1 MSNNNDNFFDKIIS
15 NLRKLDGKE
24 LGKGFQKSKIKLAK
38 DKKGA
43 WINRMA
49 EQYRNEEYIDEVP
62 VDLPP
67 PELKITE
74 KEIIKELV
82 HDEIRNIFGK

>member
-1 MSNNNDNFFDKIIS
+1 MNNFFDKIIS
-15 NLRKLDGKE
+15 NLRKLEGKQ
-24 LGKGFQKSKIKLAK
+24 LGKGFQKNKIKLAEN
-38 DKKGA
+38 KKGA

-49 EQYRNEEYIDEVP
+49 EQYRNEEYVDEVP

-67 PELKITE
+67 TELKITE

>member
-1 MSNNNDNFFDKIIS
+1 MNNNFFDKIIS
-15 NLRKLDGKE
+15 NLRKLDGKQ
-24 LGKGFQKSKIKLAK
+24 LGKGFQKNKIKLAK

-49 EQYRNEEYIDEVP
+49 EQYRNEEYIDEGP

-67 PELKITE
+67 SELKITE
-74 KEIIKELV
+74 KEIIKELI

>member
-1 MSNNNDNFFDKIIS
+1 MNNNSENFFDKVVS
-15 NLRKLDGKE
+15 NLRKLDGKQ
-24 LGKGFQKSKIKLAK
+24 LGKGFQKNKIKLAK

-49 EQYRNEEYIDEVP
+49 EQYRNEEYVDEVP

-67 PELKITE
+67 SKFNITE
-74 KEIIKELV
+74 KEIIRELV
-82 HDEIRNIFGK
+82 KDEIRNVFGK